1 LYYRELA
8 DSEEAQSF
16 CKRIETDGDHK
27 DNAGKKL
34 DDAKRAEDDE
44 TERCVGDENDT
55 GVGKP
60 ASTKQWSKSQL
71 MKEYR
76 KFNLDLAP
84 KVILKKLLICISRIV
99 CSFTVTI

>member
-8 DSEEAQSF
+8 DSEEAQLL
-16 CKRIETDGDHK
+16 CKSIAIDGDHQ
-27 DNAGKKL
+27 DNVEEKL
-34 DDAKRAEDDE
+34 DDAKKAEDDKIE
-44 TERCVGDENDT
+44 SCGGEENGT

-84 KVILKKLLICISRIV
+84 KVILKKFINLV
-99 CSFTVTI
+99 

>member
-1 LYYRELA
+1 MYYRELA

-16 CKRIETDGDHK
+16 CKSTETDGDNQ
-27 DNAGKKL
+27 DNVGEKL
-34 DDAKRAEDDE
+34 DAKKAEDDE
-44 TERCVGDENDT
+44 TERCGGEENDT

-60 ASTKQWSKSQL
+60 ASRKQWNKSQL

-84 KVILKKLLICISRIV
+84 KVILKKYINL
-99 CSFTVTI
+99 F

>member
-8 DSEEAQSF
+8 DSKEDESF
-16 CKRIETDGDHK
+16 CKRIETDGDDEGDVGGNL
-27 DNAGKKL
+27 DNSEKT
-34 DDAKRAEDDE
+34 EDDE
-44 TERCVGDENDT
+44 TEKRNGEEKDAGIE
-55 GVGKP
+55 KP

-84 KVILKKLLICISRIV
+84 KVIFKEITKSY
-99 CSFTVTI
+99 